1 MNGASLNRCL
11 EPGPKLQPD
20 LVAVSLR
27 FRRSRIG
34 IRADIEKMYL
44 QAFLPR
50 FRICLSGTCNEQHRR
65 IARAVKG
72 PSCRC
77 LIRVNSN
84 RKGKQIHQQ
93 YYIATDTSY

>member
-44 QAFLPR
+44 QLTPLFFLTVDNEMAIKRSKSQPPR
-50 FRICLSGTCNEQHRR
+50 CIPVT
-65 IARAVKG
+65 
-72 PSCRC
+72 
-77 LIRVNSN
+77 
-84 RKGKQIHQQ
+84 
-93 YYIATDTSY
+93 TSEISY